1 MKRTLAAI
9 LTVIAVVFTLASCGN
24 TEENLLPFGLQF
36 GCSEADFLKRLEKS
50 GYEVEIEQANT
61 NNGFVSSAIRM
72 TFKECAELLPFGEIF
87 DTEEKEPV
95 SYDGSDRVEAL

>member
-72 TFKECAELLPFGEIF
+72 TFKYSTPKKKNRYPTMDRIVSKPFKLLWII
-87 DTEEKEPV
+87 
-95 SYDGSDRVEAL
+95 

>member
-36 GCSEADFLKRLEKS
+36 GCSEADFFETS
-50 GYEVEIEQANT
+50 GKI
-61 NNGFVSSAIRM
+61 GI
-72 TFKECAELLPFGEIF
+72 
-87 DTEEKEPV
+87 
-95 SYDGSDRVEAL
+95 